1 MESPKPSLQNL
12 PRLRQCPRLFAA
24 LCGLSAALWAS
35 PGLSQTTSTSTSTST
50 TAALTTTD
58 FAIILQ
64 RLDGST
70 WVDLSNTNAAIYF
83 NQARCECGTKIRFLV
98 QMTSASRS
106 KLASLTTTGAN
117 AKLYVGNNCA
127 GLNSLNVPYCADSAI
142 LGTPL
147 LGLSTLSSNGSWAV
161 ETTVDKLFTGIGLT
175 CADTRATSILLW
187 INTTGS
193 ISPDLTGSSAP
204 SLAIKLDGTPP
215 SAPTGVVVEGGNEAL
230 EVSWTSDVIDNPD
243 LAGYLVFC
251 MQGDGL
257 QVFNPSSYNSDSNK
271 YDCAGSSQ
279 YCTSQILCQASAP
292 APSTDLPFSAAG
304 VTTASEVQAPAIF
317 QNLNPAYLC
326 AGLLHP
332 SQLSVRLGPLQSG
345 IPYTVGVAAVDNSGN
360 ASPIQSG
367 FVQVPSV
374 AQVPDATAE
383 TTSGPRRTGCACHI
397 AGVDRGAVAWAAMLA
412 LAAASRLRRRG
423 KRQGR

>member
-1 MESPKPSLQNL
+1 MESPKLSLRNP
-12 PRLRQCPRLFAA
+12 PRFICTALF
-24 LCGLSAALWAS
+24 GVSAALWAS
-35 PGLSQTTSTSTSTST
+35 PGWTQTPTSTSTST
-50 TAALTTTD
+50 TAALTTSD
-58 FAIILQ
+58 FTIILQ

-70 WVDLSNTNAAIYF
+70 WVDLSNIDASVYL
-83 NQARCECGTKIRFLV
+83 NQARCQCATKIRFLV
-98 QMTSASRS
+98 QMAYASRS
-106 KLASLTTTGAN
+106 KLASLTTTGTN

-161 ETTVDKLFTGIGLT
+161 ETTVDKIFAGVGVACTDTLT
-175 CADTRATSILLW
+175 TSIVLW
-187 INTTGS
+187 INTTGT

-215 SAPTGVVVEGGNEAL
+215 PAPTGVVVESGGDAL
-230 EVSWTSDVIDNPD
+230 EVSWLTEATDNPD
-243 LAGYLVFC
+243 LVGYLVFC

-279 YCTSQILCQASAP
+279 YCTSQILCQASVP
-292 APSTDLPFSAAG
+292 APSTDLPSSAAG

-326 AGLLHP
+326 SGLLPP
-332 SQLSVRLGPLQSG
+332 SKISVRLGALQGG

-374 AQVPDATAE
+374 VQVPDATAGI
-383 TTSGPRRTGCACHI
+383 TGGLGRAGCACHI
-397 AGVDRGAVAWAAMLA
+397 AGVDRGAVAWAATLA
-412 LAAASRLRRRG
+412 LAAAGRLRRRG
-423 KRQGR
+423 KRQR